1 MKYKVILKD
10 SVILTDNYD
19 DNELGSLL
27 TNLSSDL
34 RQLKVDYPVYVRN
47 EFDKKVLIL
56 FPALCDN

>member
-27 TNLSSDL
+27 TNLGSDL
-34 RQLKVDYPVYVRN
+34 RQLKVDYPVHVRN
-47 EFDKKVLIL
+47 EFDKKVFTL
-56 FPALCDN
+56 FPNF